1 MNFDH
6 KKDENLV
13 VYYESVRQ
21 QVVAD
26 IRAGG
31 RYRLIGDSVKQY
43 ADRLGEEMDRRGLR
57 FTPIDWRADIH

>member
-1 MNFDH
+1 MDFENT
-6 KKDENLV
+6 KDETLA

-26 IRAGG
+26 IRAGE

-43 ADRLGEEMDRRGLR
+43 AEKLREEMERRRLHC
-57 FTPIDWRADIH
+57 TPIDWHS

>member
-1 MNFDH
+1 MDFENT
-6 KKDENLV
+6 KDETLA

-43 ADRLGEEMDRRGLR
+43 AETLREEMERRRLHC
-57 FTPIDWRADIH
+57 TPIDWHS

>member
-1 MNFDH
+1 MNFAN

-13 VYYESVRQ
+13 IYYESVRR

-43 ADRLGEEMDRRGLR
+43 AEKLREEMERRRLQ
-57 FTPIDWRADIH
+57 FTPIDWPR

>member
-1 MNFDH
+1 MNFDNT
-6 KKDENLV
+6 KDENLV

-43 ADRLGEEMDRRGLR
+43 ADRLREEMDRRGLR
-57 FTPIDWRADIH
+57 FTPIDW

>member
-1 MNFDH
+1 MDFENT
-6 KKDENLV
+6 KDETLA
-13 VYYESVRQ
+13 VYYESVGQ

-43 ADRLGEEMDRRGLR
+43 AENLSEEMERRRLHC
-57 FTPIDWRADIH
+57 TPIDWHS

>member
-1 MNFDH
+1 MNFANT
-6 KKDENLV
+6 KDENLA

-43 ADRLGEEMDRRGLR
+43 ADRLREEMDRRGLR
-57 FTPIDWRADIH
+57 FTPIDWHR

>member
-1 MNFDH
+1 MNFDN

-13 VYYESVRQ
+13 VFYESIRQ

-43 ADRLGEEMDRRGLR
+43 ADRLREEMDRRGLR
-57 FTPIDWRADIH
+57 FAPIDWRR

>member
-1 MNFDH
+1 MDFENT
-6 KKDENLV
+6 KDETLA

-43 ADRLGEEMDRRGLR
+43 AEKLREEMDRRRLR
-57 FTPIDWRADIH
+57 FTPIDWQR